1 MSVINTNLTALKG
14 QSGLSRAQGQLSTA
28 MERLSSGMR
37 VNGAKDDAAGQA
49 IGNRMTSQING
60 RGMAQRNAS
69 DGVSMSQTAQGALDQ
84 VNDKLQRIRELT
96 VQGLNGTLSTR
107 DSDVIQAE
115 INMNLREIDRLASS
129 VDYNGIPLLSGQ
141 AGEVSLQVGANDG
154 ETLSLDLR
162 PPGFGV
168 DALGLTEFNV
178 AGIEGEVAPRNM
190 LQGKAVDIHLYAQ
203 RTAIQFVD
211 TGGVSLPG
219 SQHALM
225 EGGAYGSYVSAVSGG
240 QPVFYDVTTSPVATH
255 ETATD
260 SSSVTVTTQ
269 SRIYDS
275 VTSIPS
281 RSAQRVYLDENGSEI
296 APSGRVLVRHGDD
309 YLVRESQGG
318 VGGVVSYYPAELDFQ
333 AGGGALRVTRGS
345 EALPSPG
352 YAEIGESETFSFN
365 SQDYALEDFND
376 GEVVFRAFNG
386 DLLEDPVLVKSDSS
400 DSLYLQATVSGQT
413 AYYRLGSATETTYL
427 DSDDPVQAVDA
438 EGNLLF
444 EDDEPVWVP
453 SEKKRLT
460 LQAASDTAYAGLD
473 LDGQTSIVFSTP
485 TISLD
490 DVTPELRQGNGE
502 SFSGS
507 SRLMQRG
514 QDDQFMIEERVAD
527 GVYRYYEADVRVEV
541 GSDGE
546 PVAITVTAQGDSY
559 IEFNA
564 EHHRVLTVSGSSS
577 VTIDPRNVTVN
588 YTDANG
594 DYFENVLREGR
605 DGNYYFDLP
614 GSRSSFGSYK
624 IATLVDT
631 EDNEIL
637 IKTVNGAGEVI
648 IYHPLDLDQP
658 VSTPYALS
666 VSIKT
671 DANGFENDEGVPDGV
686 PHTYINLVE
695 VDQEIRL
702 KKPANPLA
710 ALDRAISF
718 VDSKRSHLGAM
729 ENRLASVI
737 EGHESANISLSAAR
751 SRILDTDYATETAN
765 MVRAQILQQAGN
777 SMLAQ
782 ANVMPENV
790 LALLG

>member
-49 IGNRMTSQING
+49 IGNRMTSQIDG
-60 RGMAQRNAS
+60 RGMAQRNAN

-96 VQGLNGTLSTR
+96 VQALNETLSIR
-107 DSDVIQAE
+107 DGDTIQAE

-129 VDYNGIPLLSGQ
+129 VDYNGIPLLNGQ
-141 AGEVSLQVGANDG
+141 AGEVSLQIGANDG
-154 ETLSLDLR
+154 ETLSIDLR

-190 LQGKAVDIHLYAQ
+190 LQGKAVDIHLHAQ
-203 RTAIQFVD
+203 RTAVQFVD
-211 TGGVSLPG
+211 TGGVLLPG

-225 EGGAYGSYVSAVSGG
+225 EGGAYGSYVSAMSGG
-240 QPVFYDVTTSPVATH
+240 QPVFYNVTTSPVATH

-260 SSSVTVTTQ
+260 SSNVTVTTQ
-269 SRIYDS
+269 SRIYDTVS
-275 VTSIPS
+275 SIPS
-281 RSAQRVYLDENGSEI
+281 RSAQRIYLDENGSEI
-296 APSGRVLVRHGDD
+296 ASSGRVLVRHGDD

-318 VGGVVSYYPAELDFQ
+318 VGGVVSYYPAELDFH
-333 AGGGALRVTRGS
+333 ADDGALRVTRGS

-352 YAEIGESETFSFN
+352 YTEIGESETFNFN

-386 DLLEDPVLVKSDSS
+386 DLLEDPVLVKSDSN

-413 AYYRLGSATETTYL
+413 AYYRLGSSTETTYL

-444 EDDEPVWVP
+444 DDDEPVWVP

-460 LQAASDTAYAGLD
+460 LQAASDTAYADLD

-490 DVTPELRQGNGE
+490 DVTPALWQGSGE
-502 SFSGS
+502 SFSDS

-546 PVAITVTAQGDSY
+546 SVAITATAQSDSY
-559 IEFNA
+559 SEFNA

-594 DYFENVLREGR
+594 DYFENVLREGG

-631 EDNEIL
+631 EDKEIL

-648 IYHPLDLDQP
+648 IWLFVVGCGIRPL
-658 VSTPYALS
+658 SW
-666 VSIKT
+666 
-671 DANGFENDEGVPDGV
+671 
-686 PHTYINLVE
+686 
-695 VDQEIRL
+695 
-702 KKPANPLA
+702 
-710 ALDRAISF
+710 
-718 VDSKRSHLGAM
+718 
-729 ENRLASVI
+729 
-737 EGHESANISLSAAR
+737 AR
-751 SRILDTDYATETAN
+751 I
-765 MVRAQILQQAGN
+765 
-777 SMLAQ
+777 
-782 ANVMPENV
+782 
-790 LALLG
+790 